1 MAGNEIARTEWLR
14 EGSVPLH
21 TFRADVDYAEAEA
34 LTTYGI
40 IGVKVWI
47 YKGEV
52 FSKDKNNTNKKETK
66 MLQPT
71 RTKYRKAHKGR
82 IHGNASRGEI
92 LNYGSYGLKAMQP
105 DRIISK
111 QIEAARVA
119 LTRYM
124 KRTGKVWLR
133 IFPNIP
139 VSKKPTEVR
148 MGKGKGA
155 PEFWACRV
163 KPGRIIFEVD
173 GVSESVAR
181 EALYKASTKLPIKTK
196 FIKRY

>member
-1 MAGNEIARTEWLR
+1 
-14 EGSVPLH
+14 
-21 TFRADVDYAEAEA
+21 
-34 LTTYGI
+34 
-40 IGVKVWI
+40 
-47 YKGEV
+47 
-52 FSKDKNNTNKKETK
+52 

-71 RTKYRKAHKGR
+71 RTKFRKAFKGR
-82 IHGNASRGEI
+82 IHGKASRAI
-92 LNYGSYGLKAMQP
+92 TLNYGQYGLKAVQP
-105 DRIISK
+105 DRVIGK

-155 PEFWACRV
+155 PEYWVCRV

-173 GVSESVAR
+173 GVDEATAKM
-181 EALYKASTKLPIKTK
+181 ALYKASAKLPIKTK
-196 FIKRY
+196 FIKRF

>member
-1 MAGNEIARTEWLR
+1 
-14 EGSVPLH
+14 
-21 TFRADVDYAEAEA
+21 
-34 LTTYGI
+34 
-40 IGVKVWI
+40 
-47 YKGEV
+47 
-52 FSKDKNNTNKKETK
+52 

-82 IHGNASRGEI
+82 IHGYARRGEV
-92 LNYGSYGLKAMQP
+92 LNYGTYGLKAMQP

-119 LTRYM
+119 LTRNM

-155 PEFWACRV
+155 PEYWACRV

-173 GVSESVAR
+173 GVDESMAR

>member
-1 MAGNEIARTEWLR
+1 
-14 EGSVPLH
+14 
-21 TFRADVDYAEAEA
+21 
-34 LTTYGI
+34 
-40 IGVKVWI
+40 
-47 YKGEV
+47 
-52 FSKDKNNTNKKETK
+52 
-66 MLQPT
+66 MLQPA
-71 RTKYRKAHKGR
+71 RTKHRKAHKGR
-82 IHGNASRGEI
+82 IHGRATRGQT
-92 LNYGSYGLKAMQP
+92 LNYGTYGLKALQP
-105 DRIISK
+105 ERIISK

-173 GVSESVAR
+173 GVSEEVAKI
-181 EALYKASTKLPIKTK
+181 ALYKASTKLPIKTK
-196 FIKRY
+196 FIKRFG